1 MNVNQKVINLITNTE
16 TWINKNPNGR
26 YMVNVFKEVISLVYK
41 EHYLLLWVFFA
52 SLYLV
57 QLFSDSQIY
66 SILDSH
72 RSSILKLKDENQRLK
87 TALEKMLQD
96 EEAKQENIYQK
107 ELKKVKEEIHRD
119 YEKRFELVL
128 TQMRSVEQKLS
139 VQKARVTKL
148 KKHLQ
153 DKIEELEDN
162 LSIVDLRED
171 SDDDVSDEEE

>member
-1 MNVNQKVINLITNTE
+1 MNVNQKVINMITNTE

-66 SILDSH
+66 SILDTH

-171 SDDDVSDEEE
+171 SDDDVSDGEE

>member
-1 MNVNQKVINLITNTE
+1 MNVNKMISYLHNIFERYVESNPKGKYMKTLMHE
-16 TWINKNPNGR
+16 T
-26 YMVNVFKEVISLVYK
+26 ISLIYR

-52 SLYLV
+52 SLYLI
-57 QLFSDSQIY
+57 QIFSDSQIY
-66 SILDSH
+66 SILDTH
-72 RSSILKLKDENQRLK
+72 RTSILKLKDENQRLK
-87 TALEKMLQD
+87 AALEKLLQD

-119 YEKRFELVL
+119 YEKRFELML
-128 TQMRSVEQKLS
+128 TQMRSVEQKIS

>member
-1 MNVNQKVINLITNTE
+1 MNVNQRILYLYNN
-16 TWINKNPNGR
+16 
-26 YMVNVFKEVISLVYK
+26 MVKYVDNHPHGKYWMDVMKEVVSLIYK

-57 QLFSDSQIY
+57 QIFSDSQIY
-66 SILDSH
+66 SIIDTH
-72 RSSILKLKDENQRLK
+72 RVSILKLKDENQRLK
-87 TALEKMLQD
+87 NTLEKILQD

-107 ELKKVKEEIHRD
+107 ELKKVKDDIHRD
-119 YEKRFELVL
+119 YEKRFELML
-128 TQMRSVEQKLS
+128 TQVKSLEQKLS
-139 VQKARVTKL
+139 IQKARVTKM

-171 SDDDVSDEEE
+171 LDEELSDEEE